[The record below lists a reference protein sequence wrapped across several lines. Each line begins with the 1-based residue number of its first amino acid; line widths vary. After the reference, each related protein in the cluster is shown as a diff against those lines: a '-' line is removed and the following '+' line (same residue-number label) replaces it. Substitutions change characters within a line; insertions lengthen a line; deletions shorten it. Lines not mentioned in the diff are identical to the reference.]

1 MCHFKCYIIIT
12 GMSENPNSRMDV
24 PNFVKITDPFI
35 VLYESNDKV
44 MTDAH

>member
-12 GMSENPNSRMDV
+12 GMSENPNSRMDA